1 MNIKQLQLYVKQQ
14 LTPFISLEEIN
25 SVVNWLIEYRTGC
38 NQVYVNLNPFREIA
52 KNIEDLLQEDIK
64 KLQNNYP
71 IQYIVGVVEFLNCQ
85 IAVNE
90 NVLIPR
96 QETEQLVDWMMQEN
110 SRTHPNYILD
120 ICTGSGCIAIAL
132 AKKYPDS
139 QVSAID
145 ISSSALQLAKQNA
158 VNNHVHVDFVCQDI
172 LQWPKWSGRQK
183 YGLIVSNP
191 PYVLN
196 MEKEQM
202 SPRVL
207 DYEPHVALFVEDKK
221 PLLFYEQILQF
232 AQDHLLPKGQLFFE
246 INENFGGEMIDLLKY
261 YGYQSIVLKQDL
273 NGKNRFIKGIKR

>member
-1 MNIKQLQLYVKQQ
+1 MTAIRRQERDNKGGKSNNIQ
-14 LTPFISLEEIN
+14 
-25 SVVNWLIEYRTGC
+25 
-38 NQVYVNLNPFREIA
+38 

-71 IQYIVGVVEFLNCQ
+71 IQYIVGEVEFLNCQ